1 MPPTRTACPLRA
13 EANQT
18 PPVVAATAVPP
29 GRPPGAER
37 VWDLRCRVDQAQR
50 DLTARM
56 ALRQLV
62 DAYARHVDRRDTE
75 AVAQLFSATGR
86 LVAHFYLGP
95 DGSPNVRQG
104 RDEIGAALVAGLER
118 YLGTT
123 HVVGGQVVELD
134 PDGSRALG
142 ETVCLA
148 HHVYERDGERRLLV
162 MAVRYEDDYVFESGA
177 WRFASRQLRLDWRDD
192 RAMTER

>member
-1 MPPTRTACPLRA
+1 MPTSSRSQSDTVRGDPSNADRAAPT
-13 EANQT
+13 
-18 PPVVAATAVPP
+18 
-29 GRPPGAER
+29 GSGAR
-37 VWDLRCRVDQAQR
+37 RDRGLRCGRVDQAQR

-56 ALRQLV
+56 ALRHLV
-62 DAYARHVDRRDTE
+62 DAYARDVDRRDTE
-75 AVAQLFSATGR
+75 AVAQLFSTTGR
-86 LVAHFYLGP
+86 LVAHFHRGP
-95 DGSPNVRQG
+95 DGSPIVRRG
-104 RDEIGAALVAGLER
+104 RAEIGASLVEGLER

-134 PDGSRALG
+134 PDGERARG

-162 MAVRYEDDYVFESGA
+162 MAVRYEDDYVVESGS

-192 RAMTER
+192 HAMTER